1 SFSDPAKVKIELPL
15 HPTDELHIR
24 QSLGILLG
32 SAGLFGGAR
41 PETRDTAYDFVKQ
54 NWVALV
60 AKLPTDFGAS
70 LPFVA
75 GGHCDNEHRSDAEH
89 FFKGRSTKYSGGPRN
104 LDQVLESISLC
115 AASKSANE
123 ASVAEFLRKY

>member
-1 SFSDPAKVKIELPL
+1 MADGEGFGAVWRFVGLFQALVERRVKILF
-15 HPTDELHIR
+15 
-24 QSLGILLG
+24 GA
-32 SAGLFGGAR
+32 AGLFGGAG
-41 PETRDTAYDFVKQ
+41 PVTRDTAYDFVKQ
-54 NWVALV
+54 NWDALV

-75 GGHCDNEHRSDAEH
+75 SGYCDNEHRSDVEH
-89 FFKGRSTKYSGGPRN
+89 FFKDRSTKYAGGPRN